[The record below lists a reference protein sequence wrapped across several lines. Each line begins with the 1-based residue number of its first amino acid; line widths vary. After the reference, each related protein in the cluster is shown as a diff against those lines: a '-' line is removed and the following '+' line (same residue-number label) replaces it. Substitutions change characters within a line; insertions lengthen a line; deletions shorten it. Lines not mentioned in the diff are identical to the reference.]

1 MSRLRMIQFRTR
13 VWFSLTGA
21 AALILATGLV
31 YGAEQGEVGF
41 EIVFPDDGATVSSP
55 VALEVSVSGAD
66 IGRPSAGLNHIH
78 VAVDD
83 GKAKSIYE
91 KGPISLDLEPGEH
104 TVMVE
109 IAGPN
114 HRALLP
120 PKHVTFT
127 VE

>member
-1 MSRLRMIQFRTR
+1 MSRPRMIWFTTR
-13 VWFSLTGA
+13 GCFYLVAA
-21 AALILATGLV
+21 AALVIFAGLV
-31 YGAEQGEVGF
+31 NGADRGEVSF
-41 EIVFPDDGATVSSP
+41 EIVFPEDGATVSSP

-83 GKAKSIYE
+83 GRARSIYE
-91 KGPISLDLEPGEH
+91 TGPISLDLEPGEH

>member
-13 VWFSLTGA
+13 VWYSLAGA
-21 AALILATGLV
+21 VALILFTGLV
-31 YGAEQGEVGF
+31 YGVEQGETDF
-41 EIVFPDDGATVSSP
+41 EIMFPEEGATVSSP

-83 GKAKSIYE
+83 GKARSIYE
-91 KGPISLDLEPGEH
+91 TGPISLDLEPGEH